1 MSSLGSAPLLAERIG
16 QLELHLETS
25 RAQIAD
31 LQAEREIRAKLPAE
45 IRGAGPAVFGLLLGV
60 GAVLAELPGSLVKR
74 QLDIPAGAQRRSA
87 LGILVSL
94 WDQGDFVPGV
104 WLALA
109 PVWVMPVR
117 QVAFSFVVVSALHL
131 LISVVGY
138 AIGAR
143 RTVL

>member
-1 MSSLGSAPLLAERIG
+1 M
-16 QLELHLETS
+16 
-25 RAQIAD
+25 
-31 LQAEREIRAKLPAE
+31 
-45 IRGAGPAVFGLLLGV
+45 
-60 GAVLAELPGSLVKR
+60 KR
-74 QLDIPAGAQRRSA
+74 QLDIPPGERRRSV
-87 LGILVSL
+87 LGVLVSL

-117 QVAFSFVVVSALHL
+117 QVAFSFVVVAVLHL
-131 LISVVGY
+131 LISMVGY